1 MKVRSV
7 ENLKGAKA
15 LEKKK
20 KSVPEITNL
29 TFG

>member
-20 KSVPEITNL
+20 SVPEITNL